1 LIVGR
6 ADSSS
11 VEDRGKYPEHGGL
24 TEFGKVSEIVRQT
37 VRKERRENSS

>member
-1 LIVGR
+1 LTFGR

-24 TEFGKVSEIVRQT
+24 TEFGKVSEILGPNT
-37 VRKERRENSS
+37 RKKNKIKT